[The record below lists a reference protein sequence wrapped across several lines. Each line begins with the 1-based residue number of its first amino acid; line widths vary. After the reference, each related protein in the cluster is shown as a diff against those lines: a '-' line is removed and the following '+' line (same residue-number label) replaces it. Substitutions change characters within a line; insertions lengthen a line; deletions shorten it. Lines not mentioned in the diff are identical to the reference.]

1 MNVATEV
8 RKRAKYV
15 EIIEGLRSDISS
27 GHLHNGAR
35 LPSEAQLVSRF
46 AASRMTVVK
55 AVQLL
60 QQEGL
65 LVRRRG
71 SGTYV
76 AEQPSKKGKVFGL
89 LIPGLGKSEIFESI
103 CAGIA
108 KSPAAATHSLSWGHT
123 PSSTEKPGESAEQS
137 CRQFIEQRV
146 SGVFFTPGYGFSSH
160 DANVRILRALDEANI
175 PVVLMDAYS
184 VKYPEHRDYD
194 LVGLDNRRAGYI
206 VTDHL
211 IRQGATHVAFFTI
224 GALAETVE
232 DRIAGC
238 LAAQFAHGLPISK
251 ERILRGDPED
261 KTFVEK
267 ALRTQK
273 IDAIMCSNDYVAA
286 NLMQT
291 LMSLGVRIPDDIRLA
306 GVDDVRFAR
315 LLPVP
320 LTTFR
325 QPCDEL
331 GAVCMSTMLER
342 IRNRHLPARSIQL
355 HGKLVV
361 RQSCGSVL
369 ESQRGTSIS

>member
-1 MNVATEV
+1 MNVGAAL
-8 RKRAKYV
+8 KKPAKYI

-27 GHLHNGAR
+27 GRLHPGTR
-35 LPSEAQLVSRF
+35 LQSEAQLVSRF

-71 SGTYV
+71 SGTFV
-76 AEQPSKKGKVFGL
+76 AAQTSEKGKVFGL
-89 LIPGLGKSEIFESI
+89 LIPGLGKTEIFERI
-103 CAGIA
+103 CGGIA

-123 PSSTEKPGESAEQS
+123 PSSTEHQGELAEQS
-137 CRQFIEQRV
+137 CSQFIEQRV
-146 SGVFFTPGYGFSSH
+146 SGVFFTPGYDPTSC
-160 DANVRILRALDEANI
+160 DANARILRALDEANI
-175 PVVLMDAYS
+175 PVVLIDGYS

-211 IRQGATHVAFFTI
+211 IRQGGTHVAFFTT

-232 DRIAGC
+232 DRIAGY
-238 LAAQFAHGLPISK
+238 LTAQFEHGLAPSK
-251 ERILRGDPED
+251 ERILRGDAED

-267 ALRTQK
+267 ALRTQR
-273 IDAIMCSNDYVAA
+273 IDSIMCSNDYVAA
-286 NLMQT
+286 T
-291 LMSLGVRIPDDIRLA
+291 LMHTLIGLGVRIPNDIRLA
-306 GVDDVRFAR
+306 GVDDTRFAR

-325 QPCDEL
+325 QPCDEI
-331 GAVCMSTMLER
+331 GAACMSAMLER
-342 IRNRHLPARSIQL
+342 IRNHYLPHRSIQL
-355 HGKLVV
+355 HGRLVV
-361 RQSCGSVL
+361 RQSCGSNS
-369 ESQRGTSIS
+369 ETK